1 MRIVLFVL
9 SFNSVCVLCFC
20 QSEPVDTSTREITLQ
35 KKQTFDLEGVYI
47 SNQFS
52 GARLNGAS
60 RSNDTLNIVI
70 SAENEPINVSPWY
83 AFKIWSGQPQ
93 EIVLHF
99 EYVKGLQRYF
109 PKISLDGENWN
120 PMDSTQFSLDLNSTR
135 VAFRGQTGDSIIT
148 RTRSFARLPIGPDT
162 LWVSSQ
168 EIIDSKNN
176 TGWVKGIHAE
186 KNIIGQSPKGA
197 PIWKLDIG
205 NTSSKKVLLV
215 FSRQHPPEV
224 TGNLA
229 VRSFIEEISG
239 NSSLAIRFRK
249 EFHTI
254 AFPMIN
260 PDGVDQ
266 GHWRHNTGGV
276 DLNRDWANL
285 HQPETQLISNHILD
299 YLETSDSEVYFGIDF
314 HSTWKDIFYVLNRQ
328 SNVEYHLS
336 KAWLKGMEELLPG
349 FKVTEREVPLEGA
362 GTSIRFFYHECKS
375 DGVTYEVGDDTDRDY
390 LKEKARVAAV
400 SLMTI
405 LLMING

>member
-1 MRIVLFVL
+1 LRIVLFVL

-35 KKQTFDLEGVYI
+35 KKQTFDLKGVYI

-60 RSNDTLNIVI
+60 RRNDTLNIVI
-70 SAENEPINVSPWY
+70 SAENQPINTSPWY
-83 AFKIWSGQPQ
+83 AFKIWSEQPR
-93 EIVLHF
+93 EFVLHF

-109 PKISLDGENWN
+109 PKISSDGKNWK
-120 PMDSTQFSLDLNSTR
+120 PMDSTQFSLDMNSTR
-135 VAFRGQTGDSIIT
+135 VAFQGQTGDSIIT
-148 RTRSFARLPIGPDT
+148 RSRSFAQLPIGLDT

-176 TGWVKGIHAE
+176 TAWVKGIDVE
-186 KNIIGQSPKGA
+186 KNIIGHSPLGA
-197 PIWKLDIG
+197 PIWELKIG
-205 NTSSKKVLLV
+205 NASSKKVLLV

-239 NSSLAIRFRK
+239 NSSLAVSFRK

-285 HQPETQLISNHILD
+285 HQPETQLISKHILD
-299 YLETSDSEVYFGIDF
+299 YLKTSDSEVYFGIDF

-336 KAWLKGMEELLPG
+336 KAWLEGMEELLPG

-405 LLMING
+405 LLTIN